1 MYPADSKLYLKAI
14 QKLGAAARNRCIKL
28 RQTYSRVAKEAA
40 MMVGRYAHAKP
51 FKRMP
56 NRLRKLKT
64 WLGEF
69 CVICVAKFHSQM
81 RLWNNC

>member
-40 MMVGRYAHAKP
+40 MMVGRYAHAKQ
-51 FKRMP
+51 FKRMR

-64 WLGEF
+64 WLGR
-69 CVICVAKFHSQM
+69 VLRDM
-81 RLWNNC
+81 RRKVPQPDAALE